1 MKNAATVVRSHA
13 RDEEHRLQT
22 ACVSW
27 FRLAYP
33 KWAQLLFAV
42 PNGGRRDAVTGARLK
57 AEGVVP
63 GVSDLLL
70 LVPAHRIEHDV
81 VIALWHG
88 FCIEMKTL
96 KGRQTE
102 NQKAWQRKVEAE
114 GYRYEVVRTVD
125 EFMAAIDFYMEGRL
139 KKNVYVN
146 T

>member
-1 MKNAATVVRSHA
+1 MTKQKTINIPVHPRRHA

-33 KWAQLLFAV
+33 KWALLLFAV

-63 GVSDLLL
+63 GVSDLIL
-70 LVPAHRIEHDV
+70 LVPAPRIEHDEY
-81 VIALWHG
+81 IGLWHG

-102 NQKAWQRKVEAE
+102 SQKAWQRKVEAE
-114 GYRYEVVRTVD
+114 GYRYEVVRTLD
-125 EFMAAIDFYMEGRL
+125 QFMAAINFYMNG
-139 KKNVYVN
+139 KFK
-146 T
+146 

>member
-1 MKNAATVVRSHA
+1 MSAKMKKAGAAVCRHA

-22 ACVSW
+22 ACVRW

-33 KWAQLLFAV
+33 EWAQLLFAV

-70 LVPAHRIEHDV
+70 LVPAHHIEHDGF
-81 VIALWHG
+81 IGLWHG

-102 NQKAWQRKVEAE
+102 NQKDWQKAVEAA

-125 EFMAAIDFYMEGRL
+125 EFMADIDFYMEGLL
-139 KKNVYVN
+139 KI
-146 T
+146 